1 MQIAP
6 SILSSDFARLALEI
20 ESIKNCDMVHID
32 VMDGHFVPNLT
43 FGAPVVKCIR
53 KYTELFF
60 DCHLMISN
68 PLKYAKDFANAGAD
82 LITFHYESDDN
93 PKEVIDEI
101 KRLGCKVGISIK
113 PKTKVEE
120 VYPYLDMVDLVL
132 VMSVEP
138 GFGGQSFMAEVLDKV
153 RKLKELKQKE
163 NKKYVIEIDG
173 GIDDKT
179 IHLAKEAGVE
189 ICVAGSYIFK
199 QKDRI
204 ETIKKLKAV

>member
-6 SILSSDFARLALEI
+6 SILSSDFARLAEEI

-53 KYTELFF
+53 KYTDLFF

-68 PLKYAKDFANAGAD
+68 PKKYAVDFAKAGAD
-82 LITFHYESDDN
+82 LITFHYESDDD
-93 PKEVIDEI
+93 PKETIDEI

-113 PKTKVEE
+113 PKTEVEKI
-120 VYPYLDMVDLVL
+120 YPYLDMVDLVL
-132 VMSVEP
+132 IMSVEP

-153 RKLKELKQKE
+153 VKLKELKQKE
-163 NKKYVIEIDG
+163 NKKYAIEIDG

-179 IHLAKEAGVE
+179 IILAKEAGVE
-189 ICVAGSYIFK
+189 VCVAGSYIFK
-199 QKDRI
+199 QENRI

>member
-6 SILSSDFARLALEI
+6 SILSSDFARLAEEI

-53 KYTELFF
+53 KYTDLFF

-68 PLKYAKDFANAGAD
+68 PKKYAVDFAKAGAD
-82 LITFHYESDDN
+82 LITFHYESDDD
-93 PKEVIDEI
+93 PKETIDEI
-101 KRLGCKVGISIK
+101 KRLGCKAGISIK
-113 PKTKVEE
+113 PKTEVEKI
-120 VYPYLDMVDLVL
+120 YPYLDMVDLVL
-132 VMSVEP
+132 IMSVEP

-153 RKLKELKQKE
+153 VKLKELKQKE
-163 NKKYVIEIDG
+163 NKKYAIEIDG

-179 IHLAKEAGVE
+179 IILAKEAGVE
-189 ICVAGSYIFK
+189 VCVAGSYIFK
-199 QKDRI
+199 QENRI
-204 ETIKKLKAV
+204 ETIKKLKAI

>member
-6 SILSSDFARLALEI
+6 SILSSDFARLALEV

-53 KYTELFF
+53 KYTDLFF

-120 VYPYLDMVDLVL
+120 IYPYLDMVDLIL
-132 VMSVEP
+132 IMSVEP

-153 RKLKELKQKE
+153 VKLKELKQKE

-179 IHLAKEAGVE
+179 IHLAKDAGVE

>member
-6 SILSSDFARLALEI
+6 SILSSDFARLKEEI

-53 KYTELFF
+53 KYTDLFF

-68 PLKYAKDFANAGAD
+68 PLKYAKDFAAAGAD
-82 LITFHYESDDN
+82 LITFHYESDNN

-101 KRLGCKVGISIK
+101 KRLGCKVGISVK
-113 PKTKVEE
+113 PKTEIEKI
-120 VYPYLDMVDLVL
+120 YPYLDDVDLVL
-132 VMSVEP
+132 IMSVEP

-153 RKLKELKQKE
+153 VKLKEL
-163 NKKYVIEIDG
+163 NKKFVIEIDG

-179 IHLAKEAGVE
+179 IYQAKEAGVD

-199 QKDRI
+199 QKNRI

>member
-6 SILSSDFARLALEI
+6 SILSSDFARLKEEI

-53 KYTELFF
+53 QYTELFF

-68 PLKYAKDFANAGAD
+68 PLKYAKDFAKAGAD
-82 LITFHYESDDN
+82 LITFHYESDND

-101 KRLGCKVGISIK
+101 RRLGCKVGISIK
-113 PKTKVEE
+113 PKTEVEKI
-120 VYPYLDMVDLVL
+120 YPYLDMVDLIL
-132 VMSVEP
+132 IMSVEP
-138 GFGGQSFMAEVLDKV
+138 GFGGQSFMSEVLDKV
-153 RKLKELKQKE
+153 IKLKEIKQKE

-179 IHLAKEAGVE
+179 IHQAKDAGVE
-189 ICVAGSYIFK
+189 VCVAGSYIFK

>member
-6 SILSSDFARLALEI
+6 SILSSDFARLTEEI

-68 PLKYAKDFANAGAD
+68 PLKYATDFAKAGAD
-82 LITFHYESDDN
+82 LITFHYESDNN

-113 PKTKVEE
+113 PKTDVS
-120 VYPYLDMVDLVL
+120 VLYPYLDDVDLIL
-132 VMSVEP
+132 IMSVEP
-138 GFGGQSFMAEVLDKV
+138 GFGGQSFMPEVLDKV
-153 RKLKELKQKE
+153 KALKEIKIKD
-163 NKKYVIEIDG
+163 NKKYAIEIDG

-179 IHLAKEAGVE
+179 IILAKEAGVE
-189 ICVAGSYIFK
+189 VCVAGSYIFK

>member
-6 SILSSDFARLALEI
+6 SILSSDFARLNEEI

-32 VMDGHFVPNLT
+32 CMDGHFVPNLT

-53 KYTELFF
+53 KYTDLFF

-68 PLKYAKDFANAGAD
+68 PLKYASDFAKAGAD
-82 LITFHYESDDN
+82 LITFHFESDDDQ
-93 PKEVIDEI
+93 KEVIDEI

-113 PKTKVEE
+113 PKTEVEKI
-120 VYPYLDMVDLVL
+120 YPYLDMVDLVL
-132 VMSVEP
+132 IMSVEP

-153 RKLKELKQKE
+153 RKLKELKIKE
-163 NKKYVIEIDG
+163 NKKYAIEIDG

-179 IHLAKEAGVE
+179 ILLAKEAGVE
-189 ICVAGSYIFK
+189 VCVAGSYIFK

-204 ETIKKLKAV
+204 ETIKKLKAI

>member
-6 SILSSDFARLALEI
+6 SILSSDFARLKEEI

-60 DCHLMISN
+60 DCHLMISD
-68 PLKYAKDFANAGAD
+68 PLKYAKDFAQAGAD
-82 LITFHYESDDN
+82 LITFHYESDND

-101 KRLGCKVGISIK
+101 KRLGCKVGISVK
-113 PKTKVEE
+113 PKTNVEDI
-120 VYPYLDMVDLVL
+120 YPYLDDVDLVL
-132 VMSVEP
+132 IMSVEP
-138 GFGGQSFMAEVLDKV
+138 GFGGQSFMPEVLDKV
-153 RKLKELKQKE
+153 VKLKKI
-163 NKKYVIEIDG
+163 NKKFVIEIDG

-179 IHLAKEAGVE
+179 IYQAKEAGVD

-199 QKDRI
+199 QENRI

>member
-6 SILSSDFARLALEI
+6 SILSSDFARLAEEI

-68 PLKYAKDFANAGAD
+68 PLKYATDFAKAGAD
-82 LITFHYESDDN
+82 LITFHYECDNN

-101 KRLGCKVGISIK
+101 RRVGCKVGISVK
-113 PKTKVEE
+113 PKTNVEE
-120 VYPYLDMVDLVL
+120 IYPYLDLVDLVL
-132 VMSVEP
+132 IMSVEP
-138 GFGGQSFMAEVLDKV
+138 GFGGQSFMPEVLDKV
-153 RKLKELKQKE
+153 RKLKELKIKE
-163 NKKYVIEIDG
+163 NKKYAIEIDG

-179 IHLAKEAGVE
+179 IYQAKEAGVE

-204 ETIKKLKAV
+204 DTIKKLKAV

>member
-68 PLKYAKDFANAGAD
+68 PLKYAKDFAAAGAD
-82 LITFHYESDDN
+82 LITFHYESDND

-101 KRLGCKVGISIK
+101 KRLGCKVGISVK
-113 PKTKVEE
+113 PKTNVEE
-120 VYPYLDMVDLVL
+120 IYPYLDDVDLVL
-132 VMSVEP
+132 IMSVEP
-138 GFGGQSFMAEVLDKV
+138 GFGGQSFMPEVLDKV
-153 RKLKELKQKE
+153 VKLKKL
-163 NKKYVIEIDG
+163 NKKFVIEIDG

-179 IHLAKEAGVE
+179 IYLAKEAGVD

>member
-6 SILSSDFARLALEI
+6 SILSSDFARLTEEI

-53 KYTELFF
+53 KYTDLFF

-68 PLKYAKDFANAGAD
+68 PLKYATDFAKAGAD
-82 LITFHYESDDN
+82 LITFHYESDND

-113 PKTKVEE
+113 PKTEVEKI
-120 VYPYLDMVDLVL
+120 YPYLDMVDLVL
-132 VMSVEP
+132 IMSVEP
-138 GFGGQSFMAEVLDKV
+138 GFGGQSFMPDVLDKV
-153 RKLKELKQKE
+153 KKLKELKIKE
-163 NKKYVIEIDG
+163 DKKYAIEIDG

-179 IHLAKEAGVE
+179 IYLAKEAGVE
-189 ICVAGSYIFK
+189 VCVAGSYIFK

>member
-6 SILSSDFARLALEI
+6 SILSSDFARLKEEI

-60 DCHLMISN
+60 DCHLMISD
-68 PLKYAKDFANAGAD
+68 PLKYAKDFAKAGAD
-82 LITFHYESDDN
+82 LITFHYESDND

-101 KRLGCKVGISIK
+101 KRLGCKVGISVK
-113 PKTKVEE
+113 PKTNVEE
-120 VYPYLDMVDLVL
+120 IYPYLDDVDLVL
-132 VMSVEP
+132 IMSVEP
-138 GFGGQSFMAEVLDKV
+138 GFGGQSFMPEVLDKV
-153 RKLKELKQKE
+153 RKLKAL
-163 NKKYVIEIDG
+163 NKKFVIEIDG

-179 IHLAKEAGVE
+179 IHQAKEAGVD

-199 QKDRI
+199 QENRF

>member
-6 SILSSDFARLALEI
+6 SILSSDFARLKEEI

-68 PLKYAKDFANAGAD
+68 PLKYATDFAKAGAD
-82 LITFHYESDDN
+82 LITFHYESDDD
-93 PKEVIDEI
+93 PKAVIDEI

-113 PKTKVEE
+113 PKTE
-120 VYPYLDMVDLVL
+120 VDVLYPYLDLVDLVL
-132 VMSVEP
+132 IMSVEP
-138 GFGGQSFMAEVLDKV
+138 GFGGQSFMPEVLDKV
-153 RKLKELKQKE
+153 VKLKEIKQKE
-163 NKKYVIEIDG
+163 NKKFAIEIDG

-179 IHLAKEAGVE
+179 IYLAKDAGVE
-189 ICVAGSYIFK
+189 VCVAGSYIFK

-204 ETIKKLKAV
+204 ETIKKLKSV

>member
-6 SILSSDFARLALEI
+6 SILSSDFARLAEEI

-53 KYTELFF
+53 NYTELFC

-68 PLKYAKDFANAGAD
+68 PLQYAKDVAKAGAD
-82 LITFHYESDDN
+82 LSTFHYESDDD
-93 PKEVIDEI
+93 PLLVIEEI
-101 KRLGCKVGISIK
+101 KKLGCKVGISIK
-113 PKTKVEE
+113 PKTDVEE
-120 VYPYLDMVDLVL
+120 IFPYLDMVDLVL
-132 VMSVEP
+132 IMSVEP
-138 GFGGQSFMAEVLDKV
+138 GFGGQSFMPEVLDKV
-153 RKLKELKQKE
+153 VKLKELK
-163 NKKYVIEIDG
+163 KKFVIEIDG

-179 IHLAKEAGVE
+179 ILLAKKAGVD

-204 ETIKKLKAV
+204 ETIKKLKSV

>member
-6 SILSSDFARLALEI
+6 SILSSDFARLKEEI

-53 KYTELFF
+53 QYTELFF

-68 PLKYAKDFANAGAD
+68 PLKYAKDFAKAGAD
-82 LITFHYESDDN
+82 LITFHYESDND

-101 KRLGCKVGISIK
+101 RRLGCKVGISIK
-113 PKTKVEE
+113 PKTEVEKI
-120 VYPYLDMVDLVL
+120 YPYLDMVDLIL
-132 VMSVEP
+132 IMSVEP
-138 GFGGQSFMAEVLDKV
+138 GFGGQSFMSEVLDKV
-153 RKLKELKQKE
+153 IKIKEIKQKE

-179 IHLAKEAGVE
+179 IHQAKDAGVE
-189 ICVAGSYIFK
+189 VCVAGSYIFK

>member
-6 SILSSDFARLALEI
+6 SILSSDFARLAEEI

-53 KYTELFF
+53 NYTELFF

-68 PLKYAKDFANAGAD
+68 PLQYAKDFAKAGAD
-82 LITFHYESDDN
+82 LITFHYESDDD
-93 PKEVIDEI
+93 PLLVIEEI
-101 KRLGCKVGISIK
+101 KKLGCKVGISIK
-113 PKTKVEE
+113 PKTDVEE
-120 VYPYLDMVDLVL
+120 IFPYLDMVDLVL
-132 VMSVEP
+132 IMSVEP
-138 GFGGQSFMAEVLDKV
+138 GFGGQSFMPEVLDKV
-153 RKLKELKQKE
+153 VKLKELK
-163 NKKYVIEIDG
+163 KKFVIEIDG

-179 IHLAKEAGVE
+179 ILLAKEAGVD

-204 ETIKKLKAV
+204 ETIKKLKSV

>member
-6 SILSSDFARLALEI
+6 SILSSDFARLAEEI

-60 DCHLMISN
+60 DCHLMISD
-68 PLKYAKDFANAGAD
+68 PLKYAKDFALAGAD
-82 LITFHYESDDN
+82 LITFHYESDND

-101 KRLGCKVGISIK
+101 KRLGCKVGISVK
-113 PKTKVEE
+113 PKTNVEE
-120 VYPYLDMVDLVL
+120 IYPYLDDVDLVL
-132 VMSVEP
+132 IMSVEP
-138 GFGGQSFMAEVLDKV
+138 GFGGQSFIPEVLDKV
-153 RKLKELKQKE
+153 VKLKKL
-163 NKKYVIEIDG
+163 NKKFVIEIDG

-179 IHLAKEAGVE
+179 VYQAKEAGVD

>member
-6 SILSSDFARLALEI
+6 SILSSDFARLAEEI

-68 PLKYAKDFANAGAD
+68 PLKYAKDFADAGAD
-82 LITFHYESDDN
+82 LITFHYESDNN

-101 KRLGCKVGISIK
+101 KRLGCKVGISVK
-113 PKTKVEE
+113 PKTEIEE
-120 VYPYLDMVDLVL
+120 IYKYLDDVDLVL
-132 VMSVEP
+132 IMSVEP
-138 GFGGQSFMAEVLDKV
+138 GFGGQSFMPEVLDKV
-153 RKLKELKQKE
+153 VKLKKL
-163 NKKYVIEIDG
+163 NKKFVIEIDG

-179 IHLAKEAGVE
+179 IYLAKEAGVD

>member
-6 SILSSDFARLALEI
+6 SILSSDFARLNEEI

-53 KYTELFF
+53 KYTDLFF

-68 PLKYAKDFANAGAD
+68 PLKYATDFAKAGAD
-82 LITFHYESDDN
+82 LITFHYESDDD
-93 PKEVIDEI
+93 PKQTIDEI

-113 PKTKVEE
+113 PKTDVS
-120 VYPYLDMVDLVL
+120 VLTPYLDMVDLIL
-132 VMSVEP
+132 IMSVEP
-138 GFGGQSFMAEVLDKV
+138 GFGGQSFMPEVLDKV
-153 RKLKELKQKE
+153 KILKEIKIKE
-163 NKKYVIEIDG
+163 NKKYAIEIDG

-179 IHLAKEAGVE
+179 IILAKEAGVE
-189 ICVAGSYIFK
+189 VCVAGSYIFK

>member
-6 SILSSDFARLALEI
+6 SILSSDFARLAEEI

-68 PLKYAKDFANAGAD
+68 PLKYAKDFADAGAD
-82 LITFHYESDDN
+82 LITFHYESDNN

-101 KRLGCKVGISIK
+101 KRLGCKVGISVK
-113 PKTKVEE
+113 PKTEIEKIYE
-120 VYPYLDMVDLVL
+120 YLDDVDLVL
-132 VMSVEP
+132 IMSVEP
-138 GFGGQSFMAEVLDKV
+138 GFGGQSFMPEVLDKV
-153 RKLKELKQKE
+153 VKLKKL
-163 NKKYVIEIDG
+163 NKKFVIEIDG

-179 IHLAKEAGVE
+179 IYLAKEAGVD

-204 ETIKKLKAV
+204 ETIKELKAV

>member
-6 SILSSDFARLALEI
+6 SILSSDFARLKEEI

-53 KYTELFF
+53 KYTDLFF

-68 PLKYAKDFANAGAD
+68 PLKYAKDFAAAGAD
-82 LITFHYESDDN
+82 LITFHYESDND

-101 KRLGCKVGISIK
+101 KRLGCKVGISVK
-113 PKTKVEE
+113 PKTEIEKI
-120 VYPYLDMVDLVL
+120 YPYLDDVDLVL
-132 VMSVEP
+132 IMSVEP

-153 RKLKELKQKE
+153 VKLKEL
-163 NKKYVIEIDG
+163 NKKFVIEIDG

-179 IHLAKEAGVE
+179 IYQAKEAGVD

-199 QKDRI
+199 QKNRI

>member
-6 SILSSDFARLALEI
+6 SILSSDFARLAEEI

-68 PLKYAKDFANAGAD
+68 PKKYAVDFAKAGAD
-82 LITFHYESDDN
+82 LITFHYESDDD
-93 PKEVIDEI
+93 PKETIDEI
-101 KRLGCKVGISIK
+101 KRLGCKVGISVK
-113 PKTKVEE
+113 PKTPIEKI
-120 VYPYLDMVDLVL
+120 YPYLDMVDLVL
-132 VMSVEP
+132 IMSVEP
-138 GFGGQSFMAEVLDKV
+138 GFGGQSFMPEVLDKV
-153 RKLKELKQKE
+153 VKLKELKNKD
-163 NKKYVIEIDG
+163 NKKYAIEIDG

-179 IHLAKEAGVE
+179 IILAKEAGVE
-189 ICVAGSYIFK
+189 VCVAGSYIFK

-204 ETIKKLKAV
+204 ETIKKLKSV

>member
-6 SILSSDFARLALEI
+6 SILSSDFARLKEEI

-60 DCHLMISN
+60 DCHLMISD
-68 PLKYAKDFANAGAD
+68 PLKYAKDFAKAGAD
-82 LITFHYESDDN
+82 LITFHYESDND

-101 KRLGCKVGISIK
+101 KRLGCKVGISVK
-113 PKTKVEE
+113 PKTNVEDI
-120 VYPYLDMVDLVL
+120 YPYLDDVDLVL
-132 VMSVEP
+132 IMSVEP
-138 GFGGQSFMAEVLDKV
+138 GFGGQSFMPEVLDKV
-153 RKLKELKQKE
+153 VKLKKL
-163 NKKYVIEIDG
+163 NKKFVIEIDG

-179 IHLAKEAGVE
+179 IHLAKEAGVD

-199 QKDRI
+199 QENRI

>member
-6 SILSSDFARLALEI
+6 SILSSDFARLKEEI

-60 DCHLMISN
+60 DCHLMISD
-68 PLKYAKDFANAGAD
+68 PLKYAKDFAQAGAD
-82 LITFHYESDDN
+82 LITFHYESDND

-101 KRLGCKVGISIK
+101 KRLGCKVGISVK
-113 PKTKVEE
+113 PKTNVEDI
-120 VYPYLDMVDLVL
+120 YPYLDDVDLVL
-132 VMSVEP
+132 IMSVEP
-138 GFGGQSFMAEVLDKV
+138 GFGGQSFMPEVLDKV
-153 RKLKELKQKE
+153 VKLKKL
-163 NKKYVIEIDG
+163 NKKFVIEIDG

-179 IHLAKEAGVE
+179 IHQAKEAGVD

-199 QKDRI
+199 QENRI

>member
-6 SILSSDFARLALEI
+6 SILSSDFARLKEEI

-60 DCHLMISN
+60 DCHLMISD
-68 PLKYAKDFANAGAD
+68 PLKYAKDFAAAGAD
-82 LITFHYESDDN
+82 LITFHYESDNN

-101 KRLGCKVGISIK
+101 KRLGCKVGISVK
-113 PKTKVEE
+113 PKTNVEE
-120 VYPYLDMVDLVL
+120 IYPYLDDVDLVL
-132 VMSVEP
+132 IMSVEP
-138 GFGGQSFMAEVLDKV
+138 GFGGQSFMPEVLDKV
-153 RKLKELKQKE
+153 KKLKAL
-163 NKKYVIEIDG
+163 NKKFVIEIDG

-179 IHLAKEAGVE
+179 IIQAKEVGVD

>member
-6 SILSSDFARLALEI
+6 SILSSDFARLAEEI

-68 PLKYAKDFANAGAD
+68 PKKYAVDFAASGAD
-82 LITFHYESDDN
+82 LITFHYESDDD
-93 PKEVIDEI
+93 PKETIDEI
-101 KRLGCKVGISIK
+101 KRLGCKVGISVK
-113 PKTKVEE
+113 PKTPIEKI
-120 VYPYLDMVDLVL
+120 YPYLDMVDLVL
-132 VMSVEP
+132 IMSVEP
-138 GFGGQSFMAEVLDKV
+138 GFGGQSFMPEVLDKV
-153 RKLKELKQKE
+153 VKLKELKNKE
-163 NKKYVIEIDG
+163 NKKYAIEIDG

-179 IHLAKEAGVE
+179 IILAKNAGVE
-189 ICVAGSYIFK
+189 VCVAGSYIFK

-204 ETIKKLKAV
+204 ETIKKLKSV

>member
-6 SILSSDFARLALEI
+6 SILSSDFARLAEEI

-68 PLKYAKDFANAGAD
+68 PLTYAKDFAKAGAD
-82 LITFHYESDDN
+82 LITFHYESDDD
-93 PKEVIDEI
+93 PMLVIEEI
-101 KRLGCKVGISIK
+101 RKLGCKVGISIK
-113 PKTKVEE
+113 PKTDVEE
-120 VYPYLDMVDLVL
+120 IYPYLDMVDLVL
-132 VMSVEP
+132 IMSVEP
-138 GFGGQSFMAEVLDKV
+138 GFGGQSFMPEVLPKV
-153 RKLKELKQKE
+153 KKLKELKK
-163 NKKYVIEIDG
+163 NFVVEIDG

-179 IHLAKEAGVE
+179 ILLAKEAGVD

-204 ETIKKLKAV
+204 DTIKKLKSV

>member
-6 SILSSDFARLALEI
+6 SILSSDFARLKEEI

-60 DCHLMISN
+60 DCHLMISD
-68 PLKYAKDFANAGAD
+68 PLKYAKDFAAAGAD
-82 LITFHYESDDN
+82 LITFHYESDND

-101 KRLGCKVGISIK
+101 KRLGCKVGISVK
-113 PKTKVEE
+113 PKTNVEE
-120 VYPYLDMVDLVL
+120 IYPYLDDVDLVL
-132 VMSVEP
+132 IMSVEP
-138 GFGGQSFMAEVLDKV
+138 GFGGQSFMPEVLDKV
-153 RKLKELKQKE
+153 VKLKKL
-163 NKKYVIEIDG
+163 NKKFVIEIDG

-179 IHLAKEAGVE
+179 VYQAKEAGVD

>member
-6 SILSSDFARLALEI
+6 SILSSDFARLKEEI

-43 FGAPVVKCIR
+43 FGAPVIKCIR
-53 KYTELFF
+53 QYTELFF

-68 PLKYAKDFANAGAD
+68 PLKYAKDFAKAGAD
-82 LITFHYESDDN
+82 LITFHYESDND

-101 KRLGCKVGISIK
+101 RRLGCKVGISIK
-113 PKTKVEE
+113 PKTEVEKI
-120 VYPYLDMVDLVL
+120 YPYLDMVDLIL
-132 VMSVEP
+132 IMSVEP
-138 GFGGQSFMAEVLDKV
+138 GFGGQSFMSEVLDKV
-153 RKLKELKQKE
+153 IKLKELKQKE

-179 IHLAKEAGVE
+179 IHQAKDAGVE
-189 ICVAGSYIFK
+189 VCVAGSYIFK

>member
-6 SILSSDFARLALEI
+6 SILSSDFARLKEEI

-53 KYTELFF
+53 QYTELFF

-68 PLKYAKDFANAGAD
+68 PLKYAKDFAKAGAD
-82 LITFHYESDDN
+82 LITFHYESDND

-101 KRLGCKVGISIK
+101 RRLGCKVGISIK
-113 PKTKVEE
+113 PKTEVEKI
-120 VYPYLDMVDLVL
+120 YPYLDMVDLIL
-132 VMSVEP
+132 IMSVEP
-138 GFGGQSFMAEVLDKV
+138 GFGGQSFMSEVLDKV
-153 RKLKELKQKE
+153 IKLKELKQKE

-179 IHLAKEAGVE
+179 IHRAKDAGVE
-189 ICVAGSYIFK
+189 VCVAGSYIFK

>member
-6 SILSSDFARLALEI
+6 SILSSDFARLAEEI

-60 DCHLMISN
+60 DCHLMISD
-68 PLKYAKDFANAGAD
+68 PLKYAKDFAAAGAD
-82 LITFHYESDDN
+82 LITFHYESDND

-101 KRLGCKVGISIK
+101 KRLGCKVGISVK
-113 PKTKVEE
+113 PKTNVEE
-120 VYPYLDMVDLVL
+120 IYPYLDDVDLVL
-132 VMSVEP
+132 IMSVEP
-138 GFGGQSFMAEVLDKV
+138 GFGGQSFMPEVLDKV
-153 RKLKELKQKE
+153 VKLKKL
-163 NKKYVIEIDG
+163 NKKFVIEIDG

-179 IHLAKEAGVE
+179 IYLAKEAGVD

>member
-6 SILSSDFARLALEI
+6 SILSSDFARLKEEI

-60 DCHLMISN
+60 DCHLMIYD
-68 PLKYAKDFANAGAD
+68 PLKYANDFAAAGAD
-82 LITFHYESDDN
+82 LITFHYESDND

-101 KRLGCKVGISIK
+101 KRLGCKVGISVK
-113 PKTKVEE
+113 PKTNVEE
-120 VYPYLDMVDLVL
+120 IYPYLDDVDLVL
-132 VMSVEP
+132 IMSVEP
-138 GFGGQSFMAEVLDKV
+138 GFGGQSFMSEVLDKV
-153 RKLKELKQKE
+153 VKLKKL
-163 NKKYVIEIDG
+163 NKKFVIEIDG

-179 IHLAKEAGVE
+179 IYQAKEAGVD

>member
-6 SILSSDFARLALEI
+6 SILSSDFARLNEEI

-68 PLKYAKDFANAGAD
+68 PLKYAKDFASAGAD
-82 LITFHYESDDN
+82 LITFHYESDDD

-101 KRLGCKVGISIK
+101 KRLGCKVGISVK
-113 PKTKVEE
+113 PKTNVEE
-120 VYPYLDMVDLVL
+120 IYPYLDDVDLVL
-132 VMSVEP
+132 IMSVEP
-138 GFGGQSFMAEVLDKV
+138 GFGGQSFMPEVLDKV
-153 RKLKELKQKE
+153 VKLKRL
-163 NKKYVIEIDG
+163 NKKFVIEIDG

-179 IHLAKEAGVE
+179 IHQAKEAGVD

-199 QKDRI
+199 QKNRI
-204 ETIKKLKAV
+204 ETIKNLKSV